1 LISAFAFAQTG
12 DEQLAS
18 YYLDSGDYEKARLYY
33 EKLYDKK
40 PTSEYYQGLLMS
52 YKELGEYKEAEKLI
66 KKQSKRNNSNTLFID
81 LGEVYEAQ
89 GEDDDAQ
96 KAYREAIDE
105 LPKSQGMVIKTAN
118 EFIRLNKL
126 DLALETYQEG
136 KKLLE
141 GRYPFSYEIAGLYGT
156 MGDKE
161 RMISEY
167 LDLLLYNEAY
177 EQTIQNALNRS
188 INFEEDDEGVEM
200 LRTELLRRVQ
210 KNPDS
215 VIYAEMLIWLFL
227 QDKEFNSAYIQ
238 LKALDKRLGEDGQR
252 LLQLAGLCTN
262 NGAYEVAEKCYQY
275 IADKGK
281 TNPYYNYAR
290 TGVLKS
296 RFQKLSTEFPPDTMA
311 LTELSMEYSST
322 LEELGVNIET
332 LGLMRQK
339 ALLEG
344 YYLGDLHAANVTLNE
359 ALEANVSSPSM
370 MAEIKLDLAEILI
383 AKDYIWDASL
393 LASQVDKDFK
403 NDILG
408 SQAKFLNARISYYSG
423 DFEWAQA
430 QLDILKGS
438 TSKLISN
445 DAMELSL
452 LISDNL
458 NLDTI
463 LDPMLMFARA
473 DLQAIQRNY
482 TAAAATLDSIMT
494 EYPGHS
500 LADEILM
507 LKGRMAE
514 SQYDYDAAITY
525 YQKVLAEHYFDI
537 SADNALYRS
546 AELYEEKLGQP
557 SKAADLYKQLMVDFP
572 GSLYVVEARKRF
584 RNIRGDEPNGETP
597 RIIPD
602 RVP

>member
-1 LISAFAFAQTG
+1 M
-12 DEQLAS
+12 AS
-18 YYLDSGDYEKARLYY
+18 YYLESGEYDKARLYY
-33 EKLYDKK
+33 EKLYEKK
-40 PTSEYYQGLLMS
+40 PVSEYYKGLLLA
-52 YKELGEYKEAEKLI
+52 YKELGEFKEAEKLI
-66 KKQSKRNNSNTLFID
+66 KKQGKRSNSNTLFID

-89 GEDDDAQ
+89 GEEADAL
-96 KAYREAIDE
+96 KAYREAIDA
-105 LPKSQGMVIKTAN
+105 LPQSQGIVIRTAN

-136 KKLLE
+136 KKLLQ

-156 MGDKE
+156 MGDQE

-167 LDLLLYNEAY
+167 LDLLIYNEAY
-177 EQTIQNALNRS
+177 LQTIQNALNRS

-210 KNPDS
+210 KNPES

-262 NGAYEVAEKCYQY
+262 NQEYGVAEKCYQY
-275 IADKGK
+275 IADKGNS
-281 TNPYYNYAR
+281 NPYYNYAR

-296 RFQKLSTEFPPDTMA
+296 KFQDLSNEFPPDTAA
-311 LTELSMEYSST
+311 LEDLSSEYTNT
-322 LEELGVNIET
+322 LNELGINGET
-332 LGLMRQK
+332 IGLMRQK

-344 YYLGDLHAANVTLNE
+344 YYLGDLEAANVTLNE
-359 ALEANVSSPSM
+359 ALEVNVPTTALR
-370 MAEIKLDLAEILI
+370 AEIKLDLAEILI

-408 SQAKFLNARISYYSG
+408 SKAKFLNARISYYNG

-463 LDPMLMFARA
+463 LEPMLMFSRA
-473 DLQAIQRNY
+473 DLKAIQRDYNG
-482 TAAAATLDSIMT
+482 ASATLDSIIS

-500 LADEILM
+500 LKDEILM

-514 SQYDYDAAITY
+514 SQYDYETAITF
-525 YQKVLAEHYFDI
+525 YQQVLADHYFDI
-537 SADNALYRS
+537 SADNALYRT

-572 GSLYVVEARKRF
+572 GSLFVVEARKRF
-584 RNIRGDEPNGETP
+584 RDIRGDVPNSETP
-597 RIIPD
+597 RIIPEK
-602 RVP
+602 VP

>member
-1 LISAFAFAQTG
+1 M
-12 DEQLAS
+12 AS
-18 YYLDSGDYEKARLYY
+18 YYLDSGEYEKAKLYY
-33 EKLYDKK
+33 EKLYEKK
-40 PTSEYYQGLLMS
+40 PTSEYYKGLLLA
-52 YKELGEYKEAEKLI
+52 YKELGEFKEAEKLI
-66 KKQSKRNNSNTLFID
+66 KKQGKRSNSNTIFID

-96 KAYREAIDE
+96 KAYREAIDA
-105 LPKSQGMVIKTAN
+105 LPQSQGIVIRTAN

-126 DLALETYQEG
+126 ELALETYLEG

-156 MGDKE
+156 MGDQE

-167 LDLLLYNEAY
+167 LDLLVYNEAY
-177 EQTIQNALNRS
+177 LQTIQNALNRS

-262 NGAYEVAEKCYQY
+262 NGEYEVAEKCYQY

-281 TNPYYNYAR
+281 SNPYYNYAR

-296 RFQKLSTEFPPDTMA
+296 KFQNLSTTFPPDTAA
-311 LTELSMEYSST
+311 LEALRIEYTGT
-322 LEELGVNIET
+322 LNELGVNSET
-332 LGLMRQK
+332 IGLMRQK
-339 ALLEG
+339 ALLEA
-344 YYLGDLHAANVTLNE
+344 YYLGDLEAANMTLNE
-359 ALEANVSSPSM
+359 ALDANIPTPAM
-370 MAEIKLDLAEILI
+370 RAEIKLDLAEILI

-408 SQAKFLNARISYYSG
+408 SKAKFLNARISYYNG

-463 LDPMLMFARA
+463 LEPMLMYSRA
-473 DLQAIQRNY
+473 DLKAIQRDYNGA
-482 TAAAATLDSIMT
+482 TATLDSIIT

-500 LADEILM
+500 LKDEILM

-514 SQYDYDAAITY
+514 SQYDYETAITFY
-525 YQKVLAEHYFDI
+525 EQVLADHYFDI
-537 SADNALYRS
+537 SADDALYRT

-572 GSLYVVEARKRF
+572 GSLFVVEARKRF
-584 RNIRGDEPNGETP
+584 RDIRGDVPNSETP
-597 RIIPD
+597 RIIPEK
-602 RVP
+602 VP

>member
-1 LISAFAFAQTG
+1 M
-12 DEQLAS
+12 AS
-18 YYLDSGDYEKARLYY
+18 YYLDSGEYEKAKLYY
-33 EKLYDKK
+33 EKLYEKK
-40 PTSEYYQGLLMS
+40 PSSEYYKGLLLA
-52 YKELGEYKEAEKLI
+52 YKELGEFKEAEKLI
-66 KKQSKRNNSNTLFID
+66 KKQGKRSNSNTIFID

-96 KAYREAIDE
+96 KAYREAIDA
-105 LPKSQGMVIKTAN
+105 LPQSQGIVIRTAN

-126 DLALETYQEG
+126 ELALETYLEG

-156 MGDKE
+156 MGDQE

-167 LDLLLYNEAY
+167 LDLLVYNEAY
-177 EQTIQNALNRS
+177 LQTIQNALNRS

-262 NGAYEVAEKCYQY
+262 NGEYEVAEKCYQY

-281 TNPYYNYAR
+281 SNPYYNYAR

-296 RFQKLSTEFPPDTMA
+296 KFQNLSTTFPPDTAA
-311 LTELSMEYSST
+311 LEALRIEYTGT
-322 LEELGVNIET
+322 LNELGVNSET
-332 LGLMRQK
+332 IGLMRQK
-339 ALLEG
+339 ALLEA
-344 YYLGDLHAANVTLNE
+344 YYLGDLEAANMTLNE
-359 ALEANVSSPSM
+359 ALDANIPTPAIR
-370 MAEIKLDLAEILI
+370 AEIKLDLAEILI

-408 SQAKFLNARISYYSG
+408 SKAKFLNARISYYNG

-463 LDPMLMFARA
+463 LDPMLMYSRA
-473 DLQAIQRNY
+473 DLKAIQRDYNGA
-482 TAAAATLDSIMT
+482 TATLDSIIT

-500 LADEILM
+500 LKDEILM

-514 SQYDYDAAITY
+514 SQYDYETAITFY
-525 YQKVLAEHYFDI
+525 EQVLADHYFDI
-537 SADNALYRS
+537 SADDALYRT

-572 GSLYVVEARKRF
+572 GSLFVVEARKRF
-584 RNIRGDEPNGETP
+584 RDIRGDVPNSETP
-597 RIIPD
+597 RIIPEK
-602 RVP
+602 VP

>member
-1 LISAFAFAQTG
+1 
-12 DEQLAS
+12 
-18 YYLDSGDYEKARLYY
+18 
-33 EKLYDKK
+33 
-40 PTSEYYQGLLMS
+40 MS
-52 YKELGEYKEAEKLI
+52 YKELGEFKEAEKLI
-66 KKQSKRNNSNTLFID
+66 KKQGKRSNSNTLFID

-89 GEDDDAQ
+89 GEDADAL
-96 KAYREAIDE
+96 KAYRDAIDA
-105 LPKSQGMVIKTAN
+105 LPQSQGIVIRTAN

-136 KKLLE
+136 KKLLQ

-156 MGDKE
+156 MGDQE

-167 LDLLLYNEAY
+167 LDLLVYNEAY
-177 EQTIQNALNRS
+177 LQTIQNALNRS

-210 KNPDS
+210 KNPES

-262 NGAYEVAEKCYQY
+262 NEEYGVAEKCYQY
-275 IADKGK
+275 IANKGSS
-281 TNPYYNYAR
+281 NPYYNYAR

-296 RFQKLSTEFPPDTMA
+296 KFQHLSNEFPPDTTA
-311 LTELSMEYSST
+311 LKDLRSEYAST
-322 LEELGVNIET
+322 LNELGMNGET
-332 LGLMRQK
+332 IGLMRQK

-344 YYLGDLHAANVTLNE
+344 YYLGDLEAANATLNE
-359 ALEANVSSPSM
+359 ALDVNNPTPAIR
-370 MAEIKLDLAEILI
+370 AEIKLDLAEILI

-408 SQAKFLNARISYYSG
+408 SKAKFLNARISYYNG

-463 LDPMLMFARA
+463 LEPMLMFSRA
-473 DLQAIQRNY
+473 DLKAIQRDYNGA
-482 TAAAATLDSIMT
+482 TATLDSIIT

-500 LADEILM
+500 LKDEILM

-514 SQYDYDAAITY
+514 SRYDYETAITFY
-525 YQKVLAEHYFDI
+525 EQVLADHYFDI
-537 SADNALYRS
+537 SADNALYRT
-546 AELYEEKLGQP
+546 AELYEDKLGQP

-572 GSLYVVEARKRF
+572 GSLFVVEARKRF
-584 RNIRGDEPNGETP
+584 RDIRGDVPNSDTP
-597 RIIPD
+597 RIIPEK
-602 RVP
+602 VP

>member
-1 LISAFAFAQTG
+1 
-12 DEQLAS
+12 
-18 YYLDSGDYEKARLYY
+18 
-33 EKLYDKK
+33 
-40 PTSEYYQGLLMS
+40 MS
-52 YKELGEYKEAEKLI
+52 YKELGEFKEAEKLI
-66 KKQSKRNNSNTLFID
+66 KKQGKRSNSNTLFID

-89 GEDDDAQ
+89 GEDADAL
-96 KAYREAIDE
+96 KAYRDAIDA
-105 LPKSQGMVIKTAN
+105 LPQSQGIVIRTAN

-136 KKLLE
+136 KKLLQ

-156 MGDKE
+156 MGDQE

-167 LDLLLYNEAY
+167 LDLLVYNEAY
-177 EQTIQNALNRS
+177 LQTIQNALNRS

-210 KNPDS
+210 KNPES

-262 NGAYEVAEKCYQY
+262 NEEYGVAEKCYQY
-275 IADKGK
+275 IANKGSS
-281 TNPYYNYAR
+281 NPYYNYAR

-296 RFQKLSTEFPPDTMA
+296 KFQHLSNEFPPDTTA
-311 LTELSMEYSST
+311 LKDLRSEYAST
-322 LEELGVNIET
+322 LNELGMNGET
-332 LGLMRQK
+332 IGLMRQK

-344 YYLGDLHAANVTLNE
+344 YYLGDLEAANATLNE
-359 ALEANVSSPSM
+359 ALDVNNPTPAIR
-370 MAEIKLDLAEILI
+370 AEIKLDLAEVLI

-408 SQAKFLNARISYYSG
+408 SKAKFLNARISYYNG

-463 LDPMLMFARA
+463 LEPMLMFSRA
-473 DLQAIQRNY
+473 DLKAIQRDYNGA
-482 TAAAATLDSIMT
+482 TATLDSIIT

-500 LADEILM
+500 LKDEILM

-514 SQYDYDAAITY
+514 SRYDYETAITFY
-525 YQKVLAEHYFDI
+525 EQVLADHYFDI
-537 SADNALYRS
+537 SADNALYRT
-546 AELYEEKLGQP
+546 AELYEDKLGQP

-572 GSLYVVEARKRF
+572 GSLFVVEARKRF
-584 RNIRGDEPNGETP
+584 RDIRGDVPNSDTP
-597 RIIPD
+597 RIIPEK
-602 RVP
+602 VP